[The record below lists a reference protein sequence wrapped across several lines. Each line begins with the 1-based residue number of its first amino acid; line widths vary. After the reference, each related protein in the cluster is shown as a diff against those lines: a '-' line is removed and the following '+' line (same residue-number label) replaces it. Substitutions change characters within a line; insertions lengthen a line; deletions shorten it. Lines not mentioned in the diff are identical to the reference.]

1 MSAMYL
7 HYYVYAYLR
16 SESSE
21 TAPAGTP
28 YYIGKGKVNRAF
40 NSHGKLIR
48 VPEDKNNIVFL
59 ETNLTEL
66 GAFALERRYIRWYG
80 RKNNNTG
87 ILINRTDGGEGAAGS
102 KNNGKYVRTKAIRD
116 KVRGENNPMH
126 GRTGDKNPFYGKHHK
141 EESKRY
147 GKDNHMSS
155 KTGGNHHNA
164 RKVATPFGVFDSL
177 ADAYLTTGIS
187 DSLMI
192 YRIRSSSEKY
202 SSYFYL

>member
-1 MSAMYL
+1 MYL

-16 SESSE
+16 SVTTE

-28 YYIGKGKVNRAF
+28 YYIGKGKGNRAY
-40 NSHGKLIR
+40 NKHGKFIK
-48 VPEDKNNIVFL
+48 VPEDANNIVFL

-87 ILINRTDGGEGAAGS
+87 ILVNRTDGGEGATGS
-102 KNNGKYVRTKAIRD
+102 KNNGKYVRTTAIRN

-126 GRTGDKNPFYGKHHK
+126 GKTKELNHFYGKHHK

-147 GKDNHMSS
+147 GTDNHMSS
-155 KTGGNHHNA
+155 RTGGKHHNA
-164 RKVATPFGVFDSL
+164 RKVATPYGVFNSL